1 MTNISFSKVQKS
13 FHKNVIL
20 DIPDFHHL
28 LSSHD
33 KTDHTLSTHFVFF
46 GGVKCRA
53 LVLVRPRF
61 SCDQLGEFETII

>member
-33 KTDHTLSTHFVFF
+33 KLIIRFQRISVFF
-46 GGVKCRA
+46 GGLNA
-53 LVLVRPRF
+53 VRLF
-61 SCDQLGEFETII
+61 

>member
-28 LSSHD
+28 LSSHY
-33 KTDHTLSTHFVFF
+33 KTDHTLSTHFGFF
-46 GGVKCRA
+46 WGLNA
-53 LVLVRPRF
+53 VRLF
-61 SCDQLGEFETII
+61 